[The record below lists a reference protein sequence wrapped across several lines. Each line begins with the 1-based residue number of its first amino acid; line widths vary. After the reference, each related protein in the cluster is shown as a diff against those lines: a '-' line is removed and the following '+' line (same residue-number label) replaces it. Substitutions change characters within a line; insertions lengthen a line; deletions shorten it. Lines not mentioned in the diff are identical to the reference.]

1 MPIISQAVFD
11 TIDKN
16 KNGFVSKGELKI
28 AAKGM
33 SMKDLIEIINE
44 VDKDNDGQLSFEE
57 VRAINKKAYAKA
69 HPKK

>member
-1 MPIISQAVFD
+1 MFE

-16 KNGFVSKGELKI
+16 KDGFVSKGELKL

-44 VDKDNDGQLSFEE
+44 IDKDNDGQLSFEE
-57 VRAINKKAYAKA
+57 VKAINKKAYAKT
-69 HPKK
+69 HKKR